1 MSDTFHAVVIAIG
14 EHAEPAA
21 VQAAKTIE
29 SAGHTVTDRHTCTLE
44 DAMRHVSALGAAG
57 AVDFVCVVGGD
68 GSELAKVSGAL
79 TAPLPVLSTVYAVR
93 RFREAGGNALGE
105 GFAMGRSEEAVVI
118 AVPADDGA
126 IALALGLVL
135 PALPALCGG
144 QLVAV
149 NEDAAEDD
157 EELIA
162 EVVEEE
168 EEAAAVEPDHT
179 TVARG
184 FSLGSS
190 EMRSTGPS
198 IDGAGPGM
206 NFGPGWQKWVQAHD
220 AEILR
225 DRREELPNNID
236 ELAPVLQ
243 ILHTAGEQAVLK
255 IGRNKM
261 SLWGWPDL
269 QRSTSKVIAVGWGL
283 PFVEVVALHR
293 HPTNTG
299 LAIEEER
306 ALAGRRSAD
315 LDELTKSM
323 TGRRNKNAEGE
334 LFAVEKGRVW
344 TQRDS
349 LVYEW
354 DGKKERNV
362 GSIQQALA
370 SLLLSW
376 SQR

>member
-1 MSDTFHAVVIAIG
+1 
-14 EHAEPAA
+14 
-21 VQAAKTIE
+21 
-29 SAGHTVTDRHTCTLE
+29 
-44 DAMRHVSALGAAG
+44 
-57 AVDFVCVVGGD
+57 
-68 GSELAKVSGAL
+68 
-79 TAPLPVLSTVYAVR
+79 
-93 RFREAGGNALGE
+93 
-105 GFAMGRSEEAVVI
+105 
-118 AVPADDGA
+118 
-126 IALALGLVL
+126 
-135 PALPALCGG
+135 
-144 QLVAV
+144 
-149 NEDAAEDD
+149 
-157 EELIA
+157 
-162 EVVEEE
+162 
-168 EEAAAVEPDHT
+168 
-179 TVARG
+179 
-184 FSLGSS
+184 
-190 EMRSTGPS
+190 
-198 IDGAGPGM
+198 
-206 NFGPGWQKWVQAHD
+206 VQAHD

-334 LFAVEKGRVW
+334 LFAVEKGRFW

>member
-1 MSDTFHAVVIAIG
+1 MSDTFHAVVVAIG

-29 SAGHTVTDRHTCTLE
+29 SAGHTVTDRHTGSVE

-57 AVDFVCVVGGD
+57 AVDVVVIVGAD
-68 GSELAKVSGAL
+68 LEQVASISGVL
-79 TAPLPVLSTVYAVR
+79 SAPLPILSAVYAVR
-93 RFREAGGNALGE
+93 RFRQSGGNALGE
-105 GFAMGRSEEAVVI
+105 GYAMGRSHDAVVVV
-118 AVPADDGA
+118 VPADA
-126 IALALGLVL
+126 SATSLALGLVL

-144 QLVAV
+144 QAVAV
-149 NEDAAEDD
+149 NMEAAEDD

-162 EVVEEE
+162 EVVEEDE
-168 EEAAAVEPDHT
+168 DVPVEPDHT
-179 TVARG
+179 TVAQG

-190 EMRSTGPS
+190 EMRSSGPS
-198 IDGAGPGM
+198 IDGAVPGM

-293 HPTNTG
+293 HPTDTG

-306 ALAGRRSAD
+306 ALAGRRGAD
-315 LDELTKSM
+315 LDDLTKAM

-334 LFAVEKGRVW
+334 LFAVEQGRVW

>member
-1 MSDTFHAVVIAIG
+1 MSDTFHAVVVAIG

-29 SAGHTVTDRHTCTLE
+29 SAGHTVTDRHTGSVE

-57 AVDFVCVVGGD
+57 AVDVVFVVGAD
-68 GSELAKVSGAL
+68 LEQVASISGVL
-79 TAPLPVLSTVYAVR
+79 SAPMPVLSAVYAVR
-93 RFREAGGNALGE
+93 RFRQAGGNALGE
-105 GFAMGRSEEAVVI
+105 GFTMGRSHDAVVI
-118 AVPADDGA
+118 AVPADDDA
-126 IALALGLVL
+126 TSLVLGLVL
-135 PALPALCGG
+135 PALPSLCGG
-144 QLVAV
+144 QAVAV
-149 NEDAAEDD
+149 DAAVEEDD

-162 EVVEEE
+162 EVVEEDE
-168 EEAAAVEPDHT
+168 QAPVEPDHT
-179 TVARG
+179 TVAQG

-190 EMRSTGPS
+190 EMRSVGQS
-198 IDGAGPGM
+198 IDGAVPGM
-206 NFGPGWQKWVQAHD
+206 NFGPGWQKWVQAHG

-269 QRSTSKVIAVGWGL
+269 QRQTSKVIAVGWGL

-293 HPTNTG
+293 HPTKTG

-306 ALAGRRSAD
+306 ALAGRRGAD
-315 LDELTKSM
+315 LDELTKAM
-323 TGRRNKNAEGE
+323 TGRRNKNSEGE
-334 LFAVEKGRVW
+334 LFAVEQGRVW